1 MTSGSAVRTALMGL
15 ALVWAAIAAAQ
26 PITVAGL
33 QRLLQEAP
41 KRELRFQETRESPWL
56 AVPVEAS
63 GSMKSSATMLEKQ
76 LEHPRRETWRIL
88 VDRLQ
93 LITPGSTPPKQ
104 FMFSQAPAVAALAD
118 RVDGAAHLESGF
130 FGRPASFPIGPHV
143 LAARAGASVLMC
155 FGLYEGG
162 ANYRIEFVEFGPAAP
177 RDSRGAALQPVA
189 NHYASLLEQYARRYP
204 KNWFNFY
211 PSWAQ
216 R

>member
-33 QRLLQEAP
+33 QRLLQQAP

-88 VDRLQ
+88 DDRLQ
-93 LITPGSTPPKQ
+93 LLTPGSATPKQ
-104 FMFSQAPAVAALAD
+104 FMFSQVPAVAALA
-118 RVDGAAHLESGF
+118 GALRHVMAGDLQALDPDFRLVPGGDERLWTLQLTPRRQDIARHLKQLELQGTGAHLQVIVILESQGD
-130 FGRPASFPIGPHV
+130 RSTTRLIHEP
-143 LAARAGASVLMC
+143 
-155 FGLYEGG
+155 
-162 ANYRIEFVEFGPAAP
+162 
-177 RDSRGAALQPVA
+177 
-189 NHYASLLEQYARRYP
+189 
-204 KNWFNFY
+204 
-211 PSWAQ
+211 
-216 R
+216 